1 MAQELGGQLG
11 LKEQM
16 QQDLDEISSI
26 YTAHE
31 LTKKN
36 MQNLEMTIKNKI
48 NFKRE
53 RNRFSIMNEGD
64 MNDIMNINKILE
76 FGCDFKNNQWWIIW
90 MCNIYS
96 QIRDLKVIDLKI
108 N

>member
-76 FGCDFKNNQWWIIW
+76 FGCDFKNNQ
-90 MCNIYS
+90 
-96 QIRDLKVIDLKI
+96 
-108 N
+108 